1 MSKITNNI
9 LQLVTS
15 VSLLLLVYS
24 TYVIRVIPS
33 EGYVINIY
41 KQLPF
46 HFYLTL
52 LFCYLSAC
60 ALLLAYRKISAVLI
74 LLLVHIIVL
83 IIPYIL
89 GYVSPSRGDEYIY
102 IELVGKSELIGFS
115 NLSPTGPLFISA
127 LALITGLE
135 KWVLS
140 YFLPVFFFNYLY
152 HRNVPFLSNIH
163 EPRKIDLSSFSFIDY
178 SLFWA
183 FPGFNICLLPVFLP
197 CASLS
202 LFAEECTFW

>member
-9 LQLVTS
+9 LNFVAS
-15 VSLLLLVYS
+15 ISLLLLVYS
-24 TYVIRVIPS
+24 TYTIRGIPS

-46 HFYLTL
+46 YFYLTL

-60 ALLLAYRKISAVLI
+60 VLLIAYRKISAVII

-89 GYVSPSRGDEYIY
+89 GYVSSSRGDEFIY
-102 IELVGKSELIGFS
+102 MGLVGKNELFGFS

-127 LALITGLE
+127 LALITGL
-135 KWVLS
+135 
-140 YFLPVFFFNYLY
+140 
-152 HRNVPFLSNIH
+152 
-163 EPRKIDLSSFSFIDY
+163 
-178 SLFWA
+178 
-183 FPGFNICLLPVFLP
+183 
-197 CASLS
+197 
-202 LFAEECTFW
+202 